1 MSNGYQSKL
10 HRFELINIGNNWE
23 IIIIKKS
30 LNKGRNIVDQNTVE
44 KYLQNF
50 KILP

>member
-23 IIIIKKS
+23 IIIKKS
-30 LNKGRNIVDQNTVE
+30 LNKGRNRVDQNTVE
-44 KYLQNF
+44 KYPQNF